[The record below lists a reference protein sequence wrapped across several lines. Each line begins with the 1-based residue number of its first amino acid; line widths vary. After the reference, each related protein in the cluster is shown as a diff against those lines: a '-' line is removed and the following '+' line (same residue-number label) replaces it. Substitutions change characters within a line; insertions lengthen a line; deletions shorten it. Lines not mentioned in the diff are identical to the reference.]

1 MDKFQTL
8 IEKLLVPIASKLN
21 SQRHVCAVRD
31 AFILSFPLT
40 MAGSLMVLLN
50 NVFLSADGFMFKI
63 LQFDKLFPDIV
74 KLQSI
79 FAPVVKG
86 SADIFSILIV
96 FLIARNLASTLKG
109 DDLLTGL
116 TAISVYFIIYPDYF
130 NSEGVNYLTTQYTG
144 AQGLFVAI
152 LVGLLVGELMSKL
165 SKSDKLE
172 IKMPEQVPPAVAR
185 SFKVLVPIIITTII
199 FAIINYFVKMIAP
212 GGLHELIYS
221 IIQTPLT
228 KMSQSLLSVLALSF
242 LSQSL
247 WAMGI
252 HGPNT
257 IAAIRDT
264 MFSEAGNAN
273 LLHFAANGTTWG
285 APYPITYSGL
295 ATAFSEYGG
304 SGGTLG
310 LIIAMLIFSKNKE
323 SKSIAKLSFAPGLFN
338 INEMVIFGLPI
349 VLNPIYIIPFILT
362 PLVTTMIGYTA
373 VMILKIMPPVTIGIP
388 WTTPGPL
395 MPFLGTGGNIVALI
409 VGFVCL
415 AVSVLIYTPFVVAA
429 NKATILKEEAG
440 NENQSQEVA
449 ENEILSQEVA
459 ESI

>member
-1 MDKFQTL
+1 MSFMDKFQSA
-8 IEKLLVPIASKLN
+8 IERLLVPVSTKLN
-21 SQRHVCAVRD
+21 AQRHICAVRD

-63 LQFDKLFPDIV
+63 LQFDKLFPGIV
-74 KLQSI
+74 KFQAV

-96 FLIARNLASTLKG
+96 FLIARNLAKLMEG

-130 NSEGVNYLTTQYTG
+130 DNEGVNYLTNQYMG

-152 LVGLLVGELMSKL
+152 LVGLLVGELMSRL
-165 SKSDKLE
+165 AKSDKLE

-185 SFKVLVPIIITTII
+185 SFKVLIPIIITTI
-199 FAIINYFVKMIAP
+199 FFSVLNYFVKMAAP
-212 GGLHELIYS
+212 GGLHELIYN

-228 KMSQSLLSVLALSF
+228 RMSQSLFSVIILAL
-242 LSQSL
+242 LSQLL

-273 LLHFAANGTTWG
+273 LLHYAESGTTWG

-295 ATAFSEYGG
+295 ATAFAEYGG
-304 SGGTLG
+304 SGATLG
-310 LIIAMLIFSKNKE
+310 LIIAILIFSKNKE
-323 SKSIAKLSFAPGLFN
+323 SKSIGKLSFVPGLFN

-349 VLNPIYIIPFILT
+349 ILNPIYIIPFIIA
-362 PLVTTMIGYTA
+362 PLVNIMIGYTA

-395 MPFLGTGGNIVALI
+395 MPFLGTGGNIVALF
-409 VGFVCL
+409 VGFICL
-415 AVSVLIYTPFVVAA
+415 AVSVLIYSPFVIAA
-429 NKATILKEEAG
+429 NKAAIIEDEME
-440 NENQSQEVA
+440 NEIQSQEV
-449 ENEILSQEVA
+449 V

>member
-1 MDKFQTL
+1 MSFMDKFQSA
-8 IEKLLVPIASKLN
+8 IERLLVPLSTKLN
-21 SQRHVCAVRD
+21 AQRHICAVRD

-63 LQFDKLFPDIV
+63 LQFDKLFPGIV
-74 KLQSI
+74 KFQAV

-96 FLIARNLASTLKG
+96 FLIARNLAKLMEG

-130 NSEGVNYLTTQYTG
+130 DNEGVNYLTNQYMG

-152 LVGLLVGELMSKL
+152 LVGLLVGELMSRL
-165 SKSDKLE
+165 AKSDKLE
-172 IKMPEQVPPAVAR
+172 IKMPEQVPSAVAR
-185 SFKVLVPIIITTII
+185 SFKVLIPIIITTI
-199 FAIINYFVKMIAP
+199 FFSVLNYFVKMAAP
-212 GGLHELIYS
+212 GGLHELIYN

-228 KMSQSLLSVLALSF
+228 RMSQSLFSVIILAL
-242 LSQSL
+242 LSQLL

-273 LLHFAANGTTWG
+273 LLHYAESGTTWG

-304 SGGTLG
+304 SGATLG
-310 LIIAMLIFSKNKE
+310 LIIAILIFSKNKE
-323 SKSIAKLSFAPGLFN
+323 SKSIGKLSFVPGLFN

-349 VLNPIYIIPFILT
+349 ILNPIYIIPFIIA
-362 PLVTTMIGYTA
+362 PLVNIMIGYTA

-395 MPFLGTGGNIVALI
+395 MPFLGTGGNIVALF
-409 VGFVCL
+409 VGFICL
-415 AVSVLIYTPFVVAA
+415 AVSVLIYSPFVIAA
-429 NKATILKEEAG
+429 NKAAIIEDEME
-440 NENQSQEVA
+440 NEIQSQEV
-449 ENEILSQEVA
+449 V

>member
-1 MDKFQTL
+1 MSFMDKFQSA
-8 IEKLLVPIASKLN
+8 IERLLVPLSTKLN
-21 SQRHVCAVRD
+21 AQRHICAVRD

-63 LQFDKLFPDIV
+63 LQFDKLFPGIV
-74 KLQSI
+74 KFQAV

-96 FLIARNLASTLKG
+96 FLIARNLAKLMEG

-130 NSEGVNYLTTQYTG
+130 DNEGVNYLTNQYMG

-152 LVGLLVGELMSKL
+152 LVGLLVGELMSRL
-165 SKSDKLE
+165 AKSDKLE

-185 SFKVLVPIIITTII
+185 SFKVLIPIIITTI
-199 FAIINYFVKMIAP
+199 FFSVLNYFVKMAAP
-212 GGLHELIYS
+212 GGLHELIYN

-228 KMSQSLLSVLALSF
+228 RMSQSLFSVIILAL
-242 LSQSL
+242 LSQLL

-273 LLHFAANGTTWG
+273 LLHYAESGTTWG

-295 ATAFSEYGG
+295 ATAFAEYGG
-304 SGGTLG
+304 SGATLG
-310 LIIAMLIFSKNKE
+310 LIIAILIFSKNKE
-323 SKSIAKLSFAPGLFN
+323 SKSIGKLSFVPGLFN

-349 VLNPIYIIPFILT
+349 ILNPIYIIPFIIA
-362 PLVTTMIGYTA
+362 PLVNIMIGYIA

-395 MPFLGTGGNIVALI
+395 MPFLGTGGNIVALF
-409 VGFVCL
+409 VGFICL
-415 AVSVLIYTPFVVAA
+415 AVSVLIYSPFVIAA
-429 NKATILKEEAG
+429 NKAAIIEDEME
-440 NENQSQEVA
+440 NEIQSQEV
-449 ENEILSQEVA
+449 V

>member
-1 MDKFQTL
+1 M
-8 IEKLLVPIASKLN
+8 
-21 SQRHVCAVRD
+21 
-31 AFILSFPLT
+31 LSFPLT

-63 LQFDKLFPDIV
+63 LQFDKLFPGIV
-74 KLQSI
+74 KFQAV

-96 FLIARNLASTLKG
+96 FLIARNLAKLMEG

-130 NSEGVNYLTTQYTG
+130 DNEGVNYLTNQYMG

-152 LVGLLVGELMSKL
+152 LVGLLVGELMSRL
-165 SKSDKLE
+165 AKSDKLE

-185 SFKVLVPIIITTII
+185 SFKVLIPIIITTI
-199 FAIINYFVKMIAP
+199 FFSVLNYFVKMAAP
-212 GGLHELIYS
+212 GGLHELIYN

-228 KMSQSLLSVLALSF
+228 RMSQSLFSVIILAL
-242 LSQSL
+242 LSQLL

-273 LLHFAANGTTWG
+273 LLHYAESGTTWG

-295 ATAFSEYGG
+295 ATAFAEYGG
-304 SGGTLG
+304 SGATLG
-310 LIIAMLIFSKNKE
+310 LIIAILIFSKNKE
-323 SKSIAKLSFAPGLFN
+323 SKSIGKLSFVPGLFN

-349 VLNPIYIIPFILT
+349 ILNPIYIIPFIIA
-362 PLVTTMIGYTA
+362 PLVNIMIGYTA

-395 MPFLGTGGNIVALI
+395 MPFLGTGGNIVALF
-409 VGFVCL
+409 VGFICL
-415 AVSVLIYTPFVVAA
+415 AVSVLIYSPFVIAA
-429 NKATILKEEAG
+429 NKAAIIEDEME
-440 NENQSQEVA
+440 NEIQSQEV
-449 ENEILSQEVA
+449 V

>member
-1 MDKFQTL
+1 MSFMDKFQSA
-8 IEKLLVPIASKLN
+8 IERLLVPLSTKLN
-21 SQRHVCAVRD
+21 AQRHICAVRD

-63 LQFDKLFPDIV
+63 LQFDKLFPGIV
-74 KLQSI
+74 KFQAV

-96 FLIARNLASTLKG
+96 FLIARNLAKLMEG

-130 NSEGVNYLTTQYTG
+130 DNEGVNYLTNQYMG

-152 LVGLLVGELMSKL
+152 LVGLLVGELMSRL
-165 SKSDKLE
+165 AKSDKLE

-185 SFKVLVPIIITTII
+185 SFKVLIPIIITTI
-199 FAIINYFVKMIAP
+199 FFSVLNYFVKMAAP
-212 GGLHELIYS
+212 GGLHELIYN

-228 KMSQSLLSVLALSF
+228 RMSQSLFSVIILAL
-242 LSQSL
+242 LSQLL

-273 LLHFAANGTTWG
+273 LLHYAESGTTWG
-285 APYPITYSGL
+285 APFPITYSGL
-295 ATAFSEYGG
+295 ATAFAEYGG
-304 SGGTLG
+304 SGATLG
-310 LIIAMLIFSKNKE
+310 LIIAILIFSKNKE
-323 SKSIAKLSFAPGLFN
+323 SKSIGKLSFVPGLFN

-349 VLNPIYIIPFILT
+349 ILNPIYIIPFIIA
-362 PLVTTMIGYTA
+362 PLVNIMIGYTA

-395 MPFLGTGGNIVALI
+395 MPFLGTGGKIVALF
-409 VGFVCL
+409 VGFICL
-415 AVSVLIYTPFVVAA
+415 AVSVLIYSPFVIAA
-429 NKATILKEEAG
+429 NKAAIIEDEME
-440 NENQSQEVA
+440 NEIQSQEV
-449 ENEILSQEVA
+449 V

>member
-1 MDKFQTL
+1 MSFMDKFQSA
-8 IEKLLVPIASKLN
+8 IERLLVPLSTKLN
-21 SQRHVCAVRD
+21 AQRHICAVRD

-63 LQFDKLFPDIV
+63 LQFDKLFPGIV
-74 KLQSI
+74 KFQAV

-96 FLIARNLASTLKG
+96 FLIARNLAKLMEG

-130 NSEGVNYLTTQYTG
+130 DNEGVNYLTNQYMG

-152 LVGLLVGELMSKL
+152 LVGLLVGELMSRL
-165 SKSDKLE
+165 AKSDKLE

-185 SFKVLVPIIITTII
+185 SFKVLIPIIITTI
-199 FAIINYFVKMIAP
+199 FFSVLNYFVKMAAP
-212 GGLHELIYS
+212 GGLHELIYN

-228 KMSQSLLSVLALSF
+228 RMSQSLFSVIILAL
-242 LSQSL
+242 LSQLL

-273 LLHFAANGTTWG
+273 LLHYAESGTTWG

-295 ATAFSEYGG
+295 ATAFAEYGG
-304 SGGTLG
+304 SGATLG
-310 LIIAMLIFSKNKE
+310 LIIAILIFSKNKE
-323 SKSIAKLSFAPGLFN
+323 SKSIGKLSFIPGLFN

-349 VLNPIYIIPFILT
+349 ILNPIYIIPFIIA
-362 PLVTTMIGYTA
+362 PLVNIMIGYTA

-395 MPFLGTGGNIVALI
+395 MPFLGTGGNIVALF
-409 VGFVCL
+409 VGFICL
-415 AVSVLIYTPFVVAA
+415 AVSVLIYSPFVIAA
-429 NKATILKEEAG
+429 NKAAIIEDEME
-440 NENQSQEVA
+440 NEIQSQEV
-449 ENEILSQEVA
+449 V

>member
-1 MDKFQTL
+1 MSFMDKFQSA
-8 IEKLLVPIASKLN
+8 IERLLVPLSTKLN
-21 SQRHVCAVRD
+21 AQRHICAVRD

-74 KLQSI
+74 KFQAV

-96 FLIARNLASTLKG
+96 FLIARNLAKLMEG

-130 NSEGVNYLTTQYTG
+130 DNEGVNYLTNQYMG

-152 LVGLLVGELMSKL
+152 LVGLLVGELMSRL
-165 SKSDKLE
+165 AKSDKLE
-172 IKMPEQVPPAVAR
+172 IKMPEQVPSAVAR
-185 SFKVLVPIIITTII
+185 SFKVLIPIIITTI
-199 FAIINYFVKMIAP
+199 FFSVLNYFVKMAAP
-212 GGLHELIYS
+212 GGLHELIYN
-221 IIQTPLT
+221 ILQTPLT
-228 KMSQSLLSVLALSF
+228 RMSQSLFSVIILAL
-242 LSQSL
+242 LSQLL
-247 WAMGI
+247 WVMGI

-273 LLHFAANGTTWG
+273 LLHYAESGTTWG

-295 ATAFSEYGG
+295 ATAFAEYGG
-304 SGGTLG
+304 SGATLG
-310 LIIAMLIFSKNKE
+310 LIIAILIFSKNKE
-323 SKSIAKLSFAPGLFN
+323 SKSIGKLSFVPGLFN

-349 VLNPIYIIPFILT
+349 ILNPIYIIPFIIA
-362 PLVTTMIGYTA
+362 PLVNIMIGYTA

-395 MPFLGTGGNIVALI
+395 MPFLGTGGNIVALF
-409 VGFVCL
+409 VGFICL
-415 AVSVLIYTPFVVAA
+415 AVSVLIYSPFVIAA
-429 NKATILKEEAG
+429 NKAAIIEDEME
-440 NENQSQEVA
+440 NEIQSQEV
-449 ENEILSQEVA
+449 V

>member
-1 MDKFQTL
+1 MSFMDKFQSA
-8 IEKLLVPIASKLN
+8 IERLLVPVATKLN
-21 SQRHVCAVRD
+21 AQRHICAVRD

-63 LQFDKLFPDIV
+63 LQFDKLFPGIV
-74 KLQSI
+74 KFQAV

-96 FLIARNLASTLKG
+96 FLIARNLAKLMEG

-130 NSEGVNYLTTQYTG
+130 DNEGVNYLTNQYMG

-152 LVGLLVGELMSKL
+152 LVGLLVGELMSRL
-165 SKSDKLE
+165 AKSDKLE
-172 IKMPEQVPPAVAR
+172 IKMPEQVPSAVAR
-185 SFKVLVPIIITTII
+185 SFKVLIPIIITTI
-199 FAIINYFVKMIAP
+199 FFSVLNYFVKMAAP
-212 GGLHELIYS
+212 GGLHELIYN

-228 KMSQSLLSVLALSF
+228 RMSQSLFSVLILAL

-273 LLHFAANGTTWG
+273 LLHYAESGTTWG

-304 SGGTLG
+304 SGATLG

-323 SKSIAKLSFAPGLFN
+323 SKSIAKLSLAPGLFN

-349 VLNPIYIIPFILT
+349 VLNPIYIIPFIIA
-362 PLVTTMIGYTA
+362 PLVNIMIGYTA

-395 MPFLGTGGNIVALI
+395 MPFLGTGGNIVALF
-409 VGFVCL
+409 VGFICL
-415 AVSVLIYTPFVVAA
+415 AVSVLIYSPFVIAA
-429 NKATILKEEAG
+429 NKAAIIEDEME
-440 NENQSQEVA
+440 NEIQSQEV
-449 ENEILSQEVA
+449 V

>member
-1 MDKFQTL
+1 MSFMDKFQSA
-8 IEKLLVPIASKLN
+8 IERLLVPLATKLN
-21 SQRHVCAVRD
+21 AQRHICAVRD

-63 LQFDKLFPDIV
+63 LQFDKLFPGIV
-74 KLQSI
+74 KFQAV

-96 FLIARNLASTLKG
+96 FLIARNLAKQMEG

-130 NSEGVNYLTTQYTG
+130 DNEGVNYLTNQYMG

-152 LVGLLVGELMSKL
+152 LVGLLVGELMSRL
-165 SKSDKLE
+165 AKSDKLE
-172 IKMPEQVPPAVAR
+172 IKMPEQVPSAVAR
-185 SFKVLVPIIITTII
+185 SFKVLIPIIITTI
-199 FAIINYFVKMIAP
+199 FFSVLNYFVKMAAP
-212 GGLHELIYS
+212 GGLHELIYN
-221 IIQTPLT
+221 ILQTPLT
-228 KMSQSLLSVLALSF
+228 RMSQSLFSVLILAL

-273 LLHFAANGTTWG
+273 LLDYAESGTTWG
-285 APYPITYSGL
+285 APFPITYSGL

-304 SGGTLG
+304 SGMTLG
-310 LIIAMLIFSKNKE
+310 LIIAILIFSKNKE
-323 SKSIAKLSFAPGLFN
+323 SKSIAKLSLAPGLFN

-349 VLNPIYIIPFILT
+349 VLNPIYIIPFIIA
-362 PLVTTMIGYTA
+362 PLVNIMIGYTA

-395 MPFLGTGGNIVALI
+395 MPFLGTGGNIVALF
-409 VGFVCL
+409 VGFICL
-415 AVSVLIYTPFVVAA
+415 AVSVLIYSPFVIAA
-429 NKATILKEEAG
+429 NKAAIIEDEM
-440 NENQSQEVA
+440 
-449 ENEILSQEVA
+449 ENEIQS
-459 ESI
+459 

>member
-1 MDKFQTL
+1 MSFMDKFQSA
-8 IEKLLVPIASKLN
+8 IEKLLVPLATKLN
-21 SQRHVCAVRD
+21 AQRHICAVRD

-63 LQFDKLFPDIV
+63 LQFDKLFPGIV
-74 KLQSI
+74 KFQAV

-96 FLIARNLASTLKG
+96 FLIARNLAKLMEG

-130 NSEGVNYLTTQYTG
+130 DNEGVNYLTNQYLG

-152 LVGLLVGELMSKL
+152 LVGLLVGELMSRL
-165 SKSDKLE
+165 AKSDKLE
-172 IKMPEQVPPAVAR
+172 IKMPEQVPSAVAR
-185 SFKVLVPIIITTII
+185 SFKVLIPIIITTI
-199 FAIINYFVKMIAP
+199 FFSVLNYFVKMAAP
-212 GGLHELIYS
+212 GGLHELIYN
-221 IIQTPLT
+221 ILQTPLT
-228 KMSQSLLSVLALSF
+228 RMSQSLFSVLILAL

-273 LLHFAANGTTWG
+273 LLDYAESGTTWG
-285 APYPITYSGL
+285 APFPITYSGL

-304 SGGTLG
+304 SGMTLG
-310 LIIAMLIFSKNKE
+310 LIIAILIFSKNKE
-323 SKSIAKLSFAPGLFN
+323 SKSIAKLSLAPGLFN

-349 VLNPIYIIPFILT
+349 VLNPIYIIPFIIA
-362 PLVTTMIGYTA
+362 PLVNIMIGYTA

-395 MPFLGTGGNIVALI
+395 MPFLGTGGDIVALF
-409 VGFVCL
+409 VGFICL
-415 AVSVLIYTPFVVAA
+415 AVSVLIYAPFVIAA
-429 NKATILKEEAG
+429 NKAAIIEDKM
-440 NENQSQEVA
+440 
-449 ENEILSQEVA
+449 ENEI
-459 ESI
+459 

>member
-1 MDKFQTL
+1 MSFMDKFQSA
-8 IEKLLVPIASKLN
+8 IERLLVPLATKLN
-21 SQRHVCAVRD
+21 AQRHICAVRD

-63 LQFDKLFPDIV
+63 LQFDKLFPGILKFQAV
-74 KLQSI
+74 

-96 FLIARNLASTLKG
+96 FLIARNLAKLMEG

-130 NSEGVNYLTTQYTG
+130 DNEGVNYLTNQYLG

-152 LVGLLVGELMSKL
+152 LVGLLVGELMSRL
-165 SKSDKLE
+165 AKSDKLE
-172 IKMPEQVPPAVAR
+172 IKMPEQVPSAVAR
-185 SFKVLVPIIITTII
+185 SFKVLIPIIITTI
-199 FAIINYFVKMIAP
+199 FFSVLNYFVKMAAP
-212 GGLHELIYS
+212 GGLHELIYN
-221 IIQTPLT
+221 ILQTPLT
-228 KMSQSLLSVLALSF
+228 RMSQSLFSVLILAL

-273 LLHFAANGTTWG
+273 LLDYAESGTTWG
-285 APYPITYSGL
+285 APFPITYSGL

-304 SGGTLG
+304 SGMTLG
-310 LIIAMLIFSKNKE
+310 LIIAILIFSKNKE
-323 SKSIAKLSFAPGLFN
+323 SKSIAKLSLAPGLFN

-349 VLNPIYIIPFILT
+349 VLNPIYIIPFIIA
-362 PLVTTMIGYTA
+362 PLVNIMIGYTA

-395 MPFLGTGGNIVALI
+395 MPFLGTGGDIVALF
-409 VGFVCL
+409 VGFICL
-415 AVSVLIYTPFVVAA
+415 AVSVLIYSPFVIAA
-429 NKATILKEEAG
+429 NKAAIVEE
-440 NENQSQEVA
+440 EM
-449 ENEILSQEVA
+449 ENEI
-459 ESI
+459 

>member
-1 MDKFQTL
+1 MSFMDKFQSA
-8 IEKLLVPIASKLN
+8 IERLLVPVATKLN
-21 SQRHVCAVRD
+21 AQRHICAVRD

-63 LQFDKLFPDIV
+63 LQFDKLFPGIV
-74 KLQSI
+74 KFQAV

-96 FLIARNLASTLKG
+96 FLIARNLAKLMEG

-130 NSEGVNYLTTQYTG
+130 DNEGVNYLTNQYMG

-152 LVGLLVGELMSKL
+152 LVGLLVGELMSRL
-165 SKSDKLE
+165 AKSDKLE
-172 IKMPEQVPPAVAR
+172 IKMPEQVPSAVAR
-185 SFKVLVPIIITTII
+185 SFKVLIPIIITTIL
-199 FAIINYFVKMIAP
+199 FSVLNYFVKMAAP
-212 GGLHELIYS
+212 GGLHELIYN

-228 KMSQSLLSVLALSF
+228 RMSQSLFSVLILAL

-273 LLHFAANGTTWG
+273 LLHYAESGTTWG

-304 SGGTLG
+304 SGATLG

-323 SKSIAKLSFAPGLFN
+323 SKSIAKLSLAPGLFN

-349 VLNPIYIIPFILT
+349 VLNPIYIIPFIIA
-362 PLVTTMIGYTA
+362 PLVNIMIGYTA

-395 MPFLGTGGNIVALI
+395 MPFLGTGGNIVALF
-409 VGFVCL
+409 VGFICL
-415 AVSVLIYTPFVVAA
+415 AVSVLIYSPFVIAA
-429 NKATILKEEAG
+429 NKAAIIEDEME
-440 NENQSQEVA
+440 NEIQSQEV
-449 ENEILSQEVA
+449 V

>member
-1 MDKFQTL
+1 MSVFELPTVTLIPNGIHHPPIEDGRLLPNSVKFQ
-8 IEKLLVPIASKLN
+8 
-21 SQRHVCAVRD
+21 AV
-31 AFILSFPLT
+31 
-40 MAGSLMVLLN
+40 
-50 NVFLSADGFMFKI
+50 
-63 LQFDKLFPDIV
+63 
-74 KLQSI
+74 

-96 FLIARNLASTLKG
+96 FLIARNLAKLMEG

-130 NSEGVNYLTTQYTG
+130 DNEGVNYLTNQYMG

-152 LVGLLVGELMSKL
+152 LVGLLVGELMSRL
-165 SKSDKLE
+165 AKSDKLE

-185 SFKVLVPIIITTII
+185 SFKVLIPIIITTV
-199 FAIINYFVKMIAP
+199 FFSVLNYFVKMAAP
-212 GGLHELIYS
+212 GGLHELIYN

-228 KMSQSLLSVLALSF
+228 RMSQSLFSVIILAL
-242 LSQSL
+242 LSQLL

-273 LLHFAANGTTWG
+273 LLHYAESGTTWG
-285 APYPITYSGL
+285 APFPITYSGL
-295 ATAFSEYGG
+295 ATAFAEYGG
-304 SGGTLG
+304 SGATLG
-310 LIIAMLIFSKNKE
+310 LIIAILIFSKNKE
-323 SKSIAKLSFAPGLFN
+323 SKSIGKLSFVPGLFN

-349 VLNPIYIIPFILT
+349 ILNPIYIIPFIIA
-362 PLVTTMIGYTA
+362 PLVNIMIGYTA

-395 MPFLGTGGNIVALI
+395 MPFLGTGGNIVALF
-409 VGFVCL
+409 VGFICL
-415 AVSVLIYTPFVVAA
+415 AVSVLIYSPFVIAA
-429 NKATILKEEAG
+429 NKAAIIEDEME
-440 NENQSQEVA
+440 NEIQSQEV
-449 ENEILSQEVA
+449 V

>member
-1 MDKFQTL
+1 MSIMEKFQSS
-8 IEKLLVPIASKLN
+8 IEKVLVPIASKLN
-21 SQRHVCAVRD
+21 AQRHICAVRD

-50 NVFLSADGFMFKI
+50 NVFLSSEGFMFKI
-63 LQFDKLFPDIV
+63 LQFDKLFPGIV
-74 KLQSI
+74 KFQSV

-86 SADIFSILIV
+86 SADIFAILVV
-96 FLIARNLASTLKG
+96 FLIARNLAKSLKG

-130 NSEGVNYLTTQYTG
+130 NNEGVNYITTKYTG

-152 LVGLLVGELMSKL
+152 LVGLLVGELMSRL
-165 SKSDKLE
+165 SNSDKLE

-185 SFKVLVPIIITTII
+185 SFKVLIPIIITTILFSI
-199 FAIINYFVKMIAP
+199 LNYFVKMVAP
-212 GGLHELIYS
+212 GGLHELIYN

-228 KMSQSLLSVLALSF
+228 KMSQSIFSVLILSF

-247 WAMGI
+247 WVMGI

-257 IAAIRDT
+257 IGAIRDT

-273 LLHFAANGTTWG
+273 LLYVNSQATAWG

-295 ATAFSEYGG
+295 ASAFSEYGG
-304 SGGTLG
+304 SGCTLG
-310 LIIAMLIFSKNKE
+310 LIIAMLIFCKTKE
-323 SKSIAKLSFAPGLFN
+323 SRSIAKLSLAPGLFN

-362 PLVTTMIGYTA
+362 PIVNIMIGYTA
-373 VMILKIMPPVTIGIP
+373 VMVLKIMPPVVIGIP

-409 VGFVCL
+409 VGFICL
-415 AVSVLIYTPFVVAA
+415 AVSVLIYAPFVIAA
-429 NKATILKEEAG
+429 NKSAMIEEEA
-440 NENQSQEVA
+440 NRTV
-449 ENEILSQEVA
+449 

>member
-1 MDKFQTL
+1 MSFMDKFQSA
-8 IEKLLVPIASKLN
+8 IERLLVPVATKLN
-21 SQRHVCAVRD
+21 AQRHICAVRD

-63 LQFDKLFPDIV
+63 LQFDKLFPGIV
-74 KLQSI
+74 KFQAV

-96 FLIARNLASTLKG
+96 FLIARNLAKLMEG

-130 NSEGVNYLTTQYTG
+130 NNEGVNYLTNQYMG

-152 LVGLLVGELMSKL
+152 LVGLLVGELMSRL
-165 SKSDKLE
+165 AKSDKLE
-172 IKMPEQVPPAVAR
+172 IKMPEQVPSAVAR
-185 SFKVLVPIIITTII
+185 SFKVLIPIIITTI
-199 FAIINYFVKMIAP
+199 FFSVLNYFVKMAAP
-212 GGLHELIYS
+212 GGLHELIYN

-228 KMSQSLLSVLALSF
+228 RMSQSLFSVLILAL

-273 LLHFAANGTTWG
+273 LLHYAETGTTWG

-304 SGGTLG
+304 SGATLG

-323 SKSIAKLSFAPGLFN
+323 SKSIAKLSLAPGLFN

-349 VLNPIYIIPFILT
+349 VLNPIYIIPFIIA
-362 PLVTTMIGYTA
+362 PLVNIMIGYTA

-395 MPFLGTGGNIVALI
+395 MPFLGTGGNIVALF
-409 VGFVCL
+409 VGFICL
-415 AVSVLIYTPFVVAA
+415 AVSVLIYSPFVIAA
-429 NKATILKEEAG
+429 NKAAIIEDEME
-440 NENQSQEVA
+440 NEIQSQEV
-449 ENEILSQEVA
+449 V

>member
-1 MDKFQTL
+1 MSFMDKFQSA
-8 IEKLLVPIASKLN
+8 IEKLLVPLATKLN
-21 SQRHVCAVRD
+21 AQRHICAVRD

-50 NVFLSADGFMFKI
+50 NVFLSADGFMYKI
-63 LQFDKLFPDIV
+63 LQFDKLFPGILKFQAV
-74 KLQSI
+74 

-96 FLIARNLASTLKG
+96 FLIARNLAKLMEG

-130 NSEGVNYLTTQYTG
+130 DNEGVNYLTNQYLG

-152 LVGLLVGELMSKL
+152 LVGLLVGELMSRL
-165 SKSDKLE
+165 AKSDKLE
-172 IKMPEQVPPAVAR
+172 IKMPEQVPSAVAR
-185 SFKVLVPIIITTII
+185 SFKVLIPIIITTI
-199 FAIINYFVKMIAP
+199 FFSVLNYFVKMAAP
-212 GGLHELIYS
+212 GGLHELIYN
-221 IIQTPLT
+221 ILQTPLT
-228 KMSQSLLSVLALSF
+228 RMSQSLFSVLILAL

-273 LLHFAANGTTWG
+273 LLDYAKSGTTWG
-285 APYPITYSGL
+285 APFPITYSGL

-304 SGGTLG
+304 SGATLG
-310 LIIAMLIFSKNKE
+310 LIIAILIFSKNKE
-323 SKSIAKLSFAPGLFN
+323 SKSIAKLSLAPGLFN

-349 VLNPIYIIPFILT
+349 VLNPIYIIPFIIA
-362 PLVTTMIGYTA
+362 PLVNIMIGYTA

-395 MPFLGTGGNIVALI
+395 MPFLGTGGDIVALF
-409 VGFVCL
+409 VGFICL
-415 AVSVLIYTPFVVAA
+415 AVSVLIYAPFVIAA
-429 NKATILKEEAG
+429 NKAAIIEDKM
-440 NENQSQEVA
+440 
-449 ENEILSQEVA
+449 ENEI
-459 ESI
+459 

>member
-1 MDKFQTL
+1 MSFMDKFQSA
-8 IEKLLVPIASKLN
+8 IERLLVPLSTKLN
-21 SQRHVCAVRD
+21 AQRHICAVRD

-63 LQFDKLFPDIV
+63 LQFDKLFPGIV
-74 KLQSI
+74 KFQAV

-96 FLIARNLASTLKG
+96 FLIARNLAKLMEG

-130 NSEGVNYLTTQYTG
+130 DNEGVNYLTNQYMG

-152 LVGLLVGELMSKL
+152 LVGLLVGELMSRL
-165 SKSDKLE
+165 TKSDKLE

-185 SFKVLVPIIITTII
+185 SFKVLIPIIITTI
-199 FAIINYFVKMIAP
+199 FFSVLNYFVKMAAP
-212 GGLHELIYS
+212 GGLHELIYN

-228 KMSQSLLSVLALSF
+228 RMSQSLFSVIILAL
-242 LSQSL
+242 LSQLL

-273 LLHFAANGTTWG
+273 LLHYAESGTTWG

-295 ATAFSEYGG
+295 ATAFAEYGG
-304 SGGTLG
+304 SGATLG
-310 LIIAMLIFSKNKE
+310 LIIAILIFSKNKE
-323 SKSIAKLSFAPGLFN
+323 SKSIGKLSFVPGLFN

-349 VLNPIYIIPFILT
+349 ILNPIYIIPFIIA
-362 PLVTTMIGYTA
+362 PLVNIMIGYTA

-395 MPFLGTGGNIVALI
+395 MPFLGTGGNIVALF
-409 VGFVCL
+409 VGFICL
-415 AVSVLIYTPFVVAA
+415 AVSVLIYSPFVIAA
-429 NKATILKEEAG
+429 NKAAIIEDEME
-440 NENQSQEVA
+440 NEIQSQEV
-449 ENEILSQEVA
+449 V

>member
-1 MDKFQTL
+1 MSFMDKFQSA
-8 IEKLLVPIASKLN
+8 IEKLLVPLATKLN
-21 SQRHVCAVRD
+21 AQRHICAVRD

-63 LQFDKLFPDIV
+63 LQFDKLFPGIV
-74 KLQSI
+74 KFQAV

-96 FLIARNLASTLKG
+96 FLIARNLAKLMEG

-130 NSEGVNYLTTQYTG
+130 DNEGVNYLTNQYLG

-152 LVGLLVGELMSKL
+152 LVGLLVGELMSRL
-165 SKSDKLE
+165 AKSDKLE
-172 IKMPEQVPPAVAR
+172 IKMPEQVPSAVAR
-185 SFKVLVPIIITTII
+185 SFKVLIPIIITTI
-199 FAIINYFVKMIAP
+199 FFSVLNYFVKMAAP
-212 GGLHELIYS
+212 GGLHELIYN
-221 IIQTPLT
+221 ILQTPLT
-228 KMSQSLLSVLALSF
+228 RMSQSLFSVLILAL

-273 LLHFAANGTTWG
+273 LLHYVESGTTWG

-304 SGGTLG
+304 SGMTLG
-310 LIIAMLIFSKNKE
+310 LIIAILIFSKNKE
-323 SKSIAKLSFAPGLFN
+323 SKSIAKLSLAPGLFN

-349 VLNPIYIIPFILT
+349 VLNPIYIIPFIIA
-362 PLVTTMIGYTA
+362 PLVNIMIGYTA

-395 MPFLGTGGNIVALI
+395 MPFLGTGGNIVALF
-409 VGFVCL
+409 VGFICL
-415 AVSVLIYTPFVVAA
+415 AVSVLIYSPFVIAA
-429 NKATILKEEAG
+429 NKAAIIEDEM
-440 NENQSQEVA
+440 
-449 ENEILSQEVA
+449 ENEIQQQEVV

>member
-1 MDKFQTL
+1 
-8 IEKLLVPIASKLN
+8 
-21 SQRHVCAVRD
+21 
-31 AFILSFPLT
+31 
-40 MAGSLMVLLN
+40 MVLLN

-63 LQFDKLFPDIV
+63 LQFDKLFPGIV
-74 KLQSI
+74 KFQAV

-96 FLIARNLASTLKG
+96 FLIARNLAKLMEG

-130 NSEGVNYLTTQYTG
+130 DNEGVNYLTNQYLG

-152 LVGLLVGELMSKL
+152 LVGLLVGELMSRL
-165 SKSDKLE
+165 AKSDKLE
-172 IKMPEQVPPAVAR
+172 IKMPEQVPSAVAR
-185 SFKVLVPIIITTII
+185 SFKVLIPIIITTI
-199 FAIINYFVKMIAP
+199 FFSVLNYFVKMAAP
-212 GGLHELIYS
+212 GGLHELIYN
-221 IIQTPLT
+221 ILQTPLT
-228 KMSQSLLSVLALSF
+228 RMSQSLFSVLILAL

-273 LLHFAANGTTWG
+273 LLDYAKSGTTWG
-285 APYPITYSGL
+285 APFPITYSGL

-304 SGGTLG
+304 SGMTLG
-310 LIIAMLIFSKNKE
+310 LIIAILIFSKNKE
-323 SKSIAKLSFAPGLFN
+323 SKSIAKLSLAPGLFN

-349 VLNPIYIIPFILT
+349 VLNPIYIIPFIIA
-362 PLVTTMIGYTA
+362 PLVNIMIGYTA

-395 MPFLGTGGNIVALI
+395 MPFLGTGGNIVALF
-409 VGFVCL
+409 VGFICL
-415 AVSVLIYTPFVVAA
+415 AVSVLIYSPFVIAA
-429 NKATILKEEAG
+429 NKAAIIEDEM
-440 NENQSQEVA
+440 
-449 ENEILSQEVA
+449 ENEIQSQVV

>member
-1 MDKFQTL
+1 MSFMDKFQSA
-8 IEKLLVPIASKLN
+8 IEKLLVPLATKLN
-21 SQRHVCAVRD
+21 AQRHICAVRD

-50 NVFLSADGFMFKI
+50 NVFLSADGFMYKI
-63 LQFDKLFPDIV
+63 LQFDKLFPGILKFQAV
-74 KLQSI
+74 

-96 FLIARNLASTLKG
+96 FLIARNLAKLMEG

-130 NSEGVNYLTTQYTG
+130 DNEGVNYLTNQYLG

-152 LVGLLVGELMSKL
+152 LVGLLVGELMSRL
-165 SKSDKLE
+165 AKSDKLE
-172 IKMPEQVPPAVAR
+172 IKMPEQVPSAVAR
-185 SFKVLVPIIITTII
+185 SFKVLIPIIITTI
-199 FAIINYFVKMIAP
+199 FFSVLNYFVKMAAP
-212 GGLHELIYS
+212 GGLHELIYN
-221 IIQTPLT
+221 ILQTPLT
-228 KMSQSLLSVLALSF
+228 RMSQSLFSVLILAL

-273 LLHFAANGTTWG
+273 LLDYAESGTTWG
-285 APYPITYSGL
+285 APFPITYSGL

-304 SGGTLG
+304 SGMTLG
-310 LIIAMLIFSKNKE
+310 LIIAILIFSKNKE
-323 SKSIAKLSFAPGLFN
+323 SKSIAKLSLAPGLFN

-349 VLNPIYIIPFILT
+349 VLNPIYIIPFIIA
-362 PLVTTMIGYTA
+362 PLVNIMIGYTA

-395 MPFLGTGGNIVALI
+395 MPFLGTGGDIVALF
-409 VGFVCL
+409 VGFICL
-415 AVSVLIYTPFVVAA
+415 AVSVLIYAPFVIAA
-429 NKATILKEEAG
+429 NKAAIIEDKM
-440 NENQSQEVA
+440 
-449 ENEILSQEVA
+449 ENEI
-459 ESI
+459 

>member
-1 MDKFQTL
+1 MSFMDKFQSA
-8 IEKLLVPIASKLN
+8 IERLLVPLSTKLN
-21 SQRHVCAVRD
+21 AQRHICAVRD

-63 LQFDKLFPDIV
+63 LQFDKLFPGIV
-74 KLQSI
+74 KFQAV

-96 FLIARNLASTLKG
+96 FLIARNLAKLMEG

-130 NSEGVNYLTTQYTG
+130 DNEGVNYLTNQYMG

-152 LVGLLVGELMSKL
+152 LVGLLVGELMSRL
-165 SKSDKLE
+165 AKSDKLE

-185 SFKVLVPIIITTII
+185 SFKVLIPIIITTI
-199 FAIINYFVKMIAP
+199 FFSVLNYFVKMAAP
-212 GGLHELIYS
+212 GGLHELIYN
-221 IIQTPLT
+221 ILQTPLT
-228 KMSQSLLSVLALSF
+228 RMSQSLFSVIILAL
-242 LSQSL
+242 LSQLL

-273 LLHFAANGTTWG
+273 LLHYAESGTTWG

-295 ATAFSEYGG
+295 ATAFAEYGG
-304 SGGTLG
+304 SGATLG
-310 LIIAMLIFSKNKE
+310 LIIAILIFSKNKE
-323 SKSIAKLSFAPGLFN
+323 SKSIGKLSFVPGLFN

-349 VLNPIYIIPFILT
+349 ILNPIYIIPFIIA
-362 PLVTTMIGYTA
+362 PLVNIMIGYTA

-395 MPFLGTGGNIVALI
+395 MPFLGTGGNIVALF
-409 VGFVCL
+409 VGFICL
-415 AVSVLIYTPFVVAA
+415 AVSVLIYSPFVIAA
-429 NKATILKEEAG
+429 NKAAIIEDEME
-440 NENQSQEVA
+440 NEIQSQEV
-449 ENEILSQEVA
+449 V

>member
-1 MDKFQTL
+1 MDSCLKSCNSINPGIVKFQ
-8 IEKLLVPIASKLN
+8 
-21 SQRHVCAVRD
+21 AV
-31 AFILSFPLT
+31 
-40 MAGSLMVLLN
+40 
-50 NVFLSADGFMFKI
+50 
-63 LQFDKLFPDIV
+63 
-74 KLQSI
+74 

-96 FLIARNLASTLKG
+96 FLIARNLAKLMEG

-130 NSEGVNYLTTQYTG
+130 DNEGVNYLTNQYMG

-152 LVGLLVGELMSKL
+152 LVGLLVGELMSRL
-165 SKSDKLE
+165 AKSDKLE

-185 SFKVLVPIIITTII
+185 SFKVLIPIIITTI
-199 FAIINYFVKMIAP
+199 FFSVLNYFVKMAAP
-212 GGLHELIYS
+212 GGLHELIYN

-228 KMSQSLLSVLALSF
+228 RMSQSLFSVIILAL
-242 LSQSL
+242 LSQLL

-273 LLHFAANGTTWG
+273 LLHYAESGTTWG

-295 ATAFSEYGG
+295 ATAFAEYGG
-304 SGGTLG
+304 SGATLG
-310 LIIAMLIFSKNKE
+310 LIIAILIFSKNKE
-323 SKSIAKLSFAPGLFN
+323 SKSIGKLSFVPGLFN

-349 VLNPIYIIPFILT
+349 ILNPIYIIPFIIA
-362 PLVTTMIGYTA
+362 PLVNIMIGYTA

-395 MPFLGTGGNIVALI
+395 MPFLGTGGNIVALF
-409 VGFVCL
+409 VGFICL
-415 AVSVLIYTPFVVAA
+415 AVSVLIYSPFVIAA
-429 NKATILKEEAG
+429 NKAAIIEDEME
-440 NENQSQEVA
+440 NEIQSQEV
-449 ENEILSQEVA
+449 V

>member
-1 MDKFQTL
+1 MSFMDKFQSA
-8 IEKLLVPIASKLN
+8 IERLLVPLATKLN
-21 SQRHVCAVRD
+21 AQRHICAVRD

-63 LQFDKLFPDIV
+63 LQFDKLFPGIV
-74 KLQSI
+74 KFQAV

-96 FLIARNLASTLKG
+96 FLIARNLAKLMEG

-130 NSEGVNYLTTQYTG
+130 DNEGVNYLTNQYMG

-152 LVGLLVGELMSKL
+152 LVGLLVGELMSRL
-165 SKSDKLE
+165 AKSDKLE
-172 IKMPEQVPPAVAR
+172 IKMPEQVPSAVAR
-185 SFKVLVPIIITTII
+185 SFKVLIPIIITTI
-199 FAIINYFVKMIAP
+199 FFSVLNYFVKMAAP
-212 GGLHELIYS
+212 GGLHELIYN

-228 KMSQSLLSVLALSF
+228 RMSQSLFSVLILSL

-273 LLHFAANGTTWG
+273 LLDYAESGTTWG
-285 APYPITYSGL
+285 APFPITYSGL

-304 SGGTLG
+304 SGMTLG
-310 LIIAMLIFSKNKE
+310 LIIAILIFSKNKE
-323 SKSIAKLSFAPGLFN
+323 SKSIAKLSLAPGLFN

-349 VLNPIYIIPFILT
+349 VLNPIYIIPFIIA
-362 PLVTTMIGYTA
+362 PLVNIMIGYTA

-395 MPFLGTGGNIVALI
+395 MPFLGTGGNIVALF
-409 VGFVCL
+409 VGFICL
-415 AVSVLIYTPFVVAA
+415 AVSVLIYSPFVIAA
-429 NKATILKEEAG
+429 NKAAIIEDEM
-440 NENQSQEVA
+440 
-449 ENEILSQEVA
+449 ENEIQQQEVV

>member
-1 MDKFQTL
+1 MDKFQSA
-8 IEKLLVPIASKLN
+8 IERLLVPLATKLN
-21 SQRHVCAVRD
+21 AQRHICAVRD

-63 LQFDKLFPDIV
+63 LQFDKLFPGIV
-74 KLQSI
+74 KFQAV

-96 FLIARNLASTLKG
+96 FLIARNLAKLMEG

-130 NSEGVNYLTTQYTG
+130 DNEGVNYLTNQYMG

-152 LVGLLVGELMSKL
+152 LVGLLVGELMSRL
-165 SKSDKLE
+165 AKSDKLE
-172 IKMPEQVPPAVAR
+172 IKMPEQVPSAVAR
-185 SFKVLVPIIITTII
+185 SFKVLIPIIITTI
-199 FAIINYFVKMIAP
+199 FFSVLNYFVKMAAP
-212 GGLHELIYS
+212 GGLHELIYN
-221 IIQTPLT
+221 ILQTPLT
-228 KMSQSLLSVLALSF
+228 RMSQSLFSVLILAL

-273 LLHFAANGTTWG
+273 LLDYAESGTTWG
-285 APYPITYSGL
+285 APFPITYSGL

-304 SGGTLG
+304 SGMTLG
-310 LIIAMLIFSKNKE
+310 LIIAILIFSKNKE
-323 SKSIAKLSFAPGLFN
+323 SKSIAKLSLAPGLFN

-349 VLNPIYIIPFILT
+349 VLNPIYIIPFIIA
-362 PLVTTMIGYTA
+362 PLVNIMIGYTA

-395 MPFLGTGGNIVALI
+395 MPFLGTGGNIVALF
-409 VGFVCL
+409 VGFICL
-415 AVSVLIYTPFVVAA
+415 AVSVLIYSPFVIAA
-429 NKATILKEEAG
+429 NKAAIIEDEM
-440 NENQSQEVA
+440 
-449 ENEILSQEVA
+449 ENEIQQQEVV

>member
-1 MDKFQTL
+1 MSFMDKFQSA
-8 IEKLLVPIASKLN
+8 IERLLVPLSTKLN
-21 SQRHVCAVRD
+21 AQRHICAVRD

-63 LQFDKLFPDIV
+63 LQFDKLFPGIV
-74 KLQSI
+74 KFQAV

-96 FLIARNLASTLKG
+96 FLIARNLAKLMEG

-130 NSEGVNYLTTQYTG
+130 DNEGVNYLTNQYMG

-152 LVGLLVGELMSKL
+152 LVGLLVGELMSRL
-165 SKSDKLE
+165 AKSDKLE

-185 SFKVLVPIIITTII
+185 SFKVLIPIIITTI
-199 FAIINYFVKMIAP
+199 FFSVLNYFVKMAAP
-212 GGLHELIYS
+212 GGLHELIYN

-228 KMSQSLLSVLALSF
+228 RMSQSLFSVIILAL
-242 LSQSL
+242 LSQLL

-273 LLHFAANGTTWG
+273 LLHYAESGTTWG

-295 ATAFSEYGG
+295 ATAFAEYGG
-304 SGGTLG
+304 SGATLG
-310 LIIAMLIFSKNKE
+310 LIIAILIFSKNKE
-323 SKSIAKLSFAPGLFN
+323 SKSIGKLSFVPGLFN

-349 VLNPIYIIPFILT
+349 ILNPIYIIPFIIA
-362 PLVTTMIGYTA
+362 PLVNIMIGYTA

-395 MPFLGTGGNIVALI
+395 MPFLGTGGNIVALF
-409 VGFVCL
+409 VGFICL
-415 AVSVLIYTPFVVAA
+415 AVSVLIYSPFVIAA
-429 NKATILKEEAG
+429 NKAAIIEDEM
-440 NENQSQEVA
+440 
-449 ENEILSQEVA
+449 ENEIQSHEVV

>member
-1 MDKFQTL
+1 MSFMDKFQSA
-8 IEKLLVPIASKLN
+8 IERLLVPLSTKLN
-21 SQRHVCAVRD
+21 AQRHICAVRD

-63 LQFDKLFPDIV
+63 LQFDKLFPGIV
-74 KLQSI
+74 KFQAV

-96 FLIARNLASTLKG
+96 FLIARNLAKLMEG

-130 NSEGVNYLTTQYTG
+130 DNEGVNYLTNQYMG

-152 LVGLLVGELMSKL
+152 LVGLLVGELMSRL
-165 SKSDKLE
+165 AKSDKLE

-185 SFKVLVPIIITTII
+185 SFKVLIPIIITTI
-199 FAIINYFVKMIAP
+199 FFSVLNYFVKMAAP
-212 GGLHELIYS
+212 GGLHELIYN

-228 KMSQSLLSVLALSF
+228 RMSQSLFSVIILAL
-242 LSQSL
+242 LSQLL

-273 LLHFAANGTTWG
+273 LLHYAESGTTWG
-285 APYPITYSGL
+285 APFPITYSGL
-295 ATAFSEYGG
+295 ATAFAEYGG
-304 SGGTLG
+304 SGATLG
-310 LIIAMLIFSKNKE
+310 LIIAILIFSKNKE
-323 SKSIAKLSFAPGLFN
+323 SKSIGKLSFVPGLFN

-349 VLNPIYIIPFILT
+349 ILNPIYIIPFIIA
-362 PLVTTMIGYTA
+362 PLVNIMIGYTA

-395 MPFLGTGGNIVALI
+395 MPFLGTGGNIVALF
-409 VGFVCL
+409 VGFICL
-415 AVSVLIYTPFVVAA
+415 AVSVLIYSPFVIAA
-429 NKATILKEEAG
+429 NKAAIIEDEME
-440 NENQSQEVA
+440 NEIQSQEV
-449 ENEILSQEVA
+449 V

>member
-1 MDKFQTL
+1 MSFMDKFQSA
-8 IEKLLVPIASKLN
+8 IERLLVPLSTKLN
-21 SQRHVCAVRD
+21 AQRHICAVRD

-63 LQFDKLFPDIV
+63 LQFDKLFPGIV
-74 KLQSI
+74 KFQAV

-96 FLIARNLASTLKG
+96 FLIARNLAKLMEG

-130 NSEGVNYLTTQYTG
+130 DNEGVNYLTNQYMG

-152 LVGLLVGELMSKL
+152 LVGLLVGELMSRL
-165 SKSDKLE
+165 AKSDKLE

-185 SFKVLVPIIITTII
+185 SFKVLIPIIITTI
-199 FAIINYFVKMIAP
+199 FFSVLNYFVKMAAP
-212 GGLHELIYS
+212 GGLHELIYN

-228 KMSQSLLSVLALSF
+228 SMSQSLFSVIILAL
-242 LSQSL
+242 LSQLL

-273 LLHFAANGTTWG
+273 LLHYAESGTTWG

-295 ATAFSEYGG
+295 ATAFAEYGG
-304 SGGTLG
+304 SGATLG
-310 LIIAMLIFSKNKE
+310 LIIAILIFSKNKE
-323 SKSIAKLSFAPGLFN
+323 SKSIAKLSFVPGLFN

-349 VLNPIYIIPFILT
+349 ILNPIYIIPFIIA
-362 PLVTTMIGYTA
+362 PLVNIMIGYTA

-395 MPFLGTGGNIVALI
+395 MPFLGTGGNIVALF
-409 VGFVCL
+409 VGFICL
-415 AVSVLIYTPFVVAA
+415 AVSVLIYSPFVIAA
-429 NKATILKEEAG
+429 NKAAIIEDEME
-440 NENQSQEVA
+440 NEIQSQEV
-449 ENEILSQEVA
+449 V

>member
-1 MDKFQTL
+1 MSFMDKFQSA
-8 IEKLLVPIASKLN
+8 IEKLLVPLATKLN
-21 SQRHVCAVRD
+21 AQRHICAVRD

-63 LQFDKLFPDIV
+63 LQFDKLFPGIV
-74 KLQSI
+74 KFQAV

-96 FLIARNLASTLKG
+96 FLIARNLAKLMEG

-130 NSEGVNYLTTQYTG
+130 NNEGVNYLTNQYMG

-152 LVGLLVGELMSKL
+152 LVGLLVGELMSRL
-165 SKSDKLE
+165 AKSDKLE
-172 IKMPEQVPPAVAR
+172 IKMPEQVPSAVAR
-185 SFKVLVPIIITTII
+185 SFKVLIPIIITTI
-199 FAIINYFVKMIAP
+199 FFSVLNYFVKMAAP
-212 GGLHELIYS
+212 GGLHELIYN

-228 KMSQSLLSVLALSF
+228 RMSQSLFSVLILAL

-273 LLHFAANGTTWG
+273 LLHYAESGTTWG

-304 SGGTLG
+304 SGATLG

-323 SKSIAKLSFAPGLFN
+323 SKSIAKLSLAPGLFN

-349 VLNPIYIIPFILT
+349 VLNPIYIIPFIIA
-362 PLVTTMIGYTA
+362 PLVNIMIGYTA

-395 MPFLGTGGNIVALI
+395 MPFLGTGGNIVALF
-409 VGFVCL
+409 VGFICL
-415 AVSVLIYTPFVVAA
+415 AVSVLIYSPFVIAA
-429 NKATILKEEAG
+429 NKAAIIEDEM
-440 NENQSQEVA
+440 
-449 ENEILSQEVA
+449 ENEIQ
-459 ESI
+459 

>member
-1 MDKFQTL
+1 MSFMDKFQSA
-8 IEKLLVPIASKLN
+8 IERLLVPLSTKLN
-21 SQRHVCAVRD
+21 AQRHICAVRD

-63 LQFDKLFPDIV
+63 LQFDKLFPGIV
-74 KLQSI
+74 KFQAV

-96 FLIARNLASTLKG
+96 FLIARNLAKLMEG

-130 NSEGVNYLTTQYTG
+130 DNEGVNYLTNQYMG

-152 LVGLLVGELMSKL
+152 LVGLLVGELMSRL
-165 SKSDKLE
+165 AKSDKLE

-185 SFKVLVPIIITTII
+185 SFKVLIPIIITTI
-199 FAIINYFVKMIAP
+199 FFSVLNYFVKMAAP
-212 GGLHELIYS
+212 GGLHELIYN

-228 KMSQSLLSVLALSF
+228 RMSQSLFSVIILAL
-242 LSQSL
+242 LSQLL

-273 LLHFAANGTTWG
+273 LLHYAESGTTWG

-295 ATAFSEYGG
+295 ATAFAEYGG
-304 SGGTLG
+304 SGATLG
-310 LIIAMLIFSKNKE
+310 LIIAILIFSKNKE
-323 SKSIAKLSFAPGLFN
+323 SKSIGKLSFVPGLFN

-349 VLNPIYIIPFILT
+349 ILNPIYIIPFIIA
-362 PLVTTMIGYTA
+362 PLVNIMIGYTA

-395 MPFLGTGGNIVALI
+395 MPFLGTGGNIVALF
-409 VGFVCL
+409 VGFICL
-415 AVSVLIYTPFVVAA
+415 AVSVLIYSPFVIAA
-429 NKATILKEEAG
+429 NKAAIIEDEM
-440 NENQSQEVA
+440 
-449 ENEILSQEVA
+449 ENEIQLQEVV

>member
-1 MDKFQTL
+1 MSFMDKFQSA
-8 IEKLLVPIASKLN
+8 IERLLVPLSTKLN
-21 SQRHVCAVRD
+21 AQRHICAVRD

-63 LQFDKLFPDIV
+63 LQFDKLFPGIV
-74 KLQSI
+74 KFQAV

-96 FLIARNLASTLKG
+96 FLIARNLAKLMEG

-130 NSEGVNYLTTQYTG
+130 DNEGVNYLTNQYMG

-152 LVGLLVGELMSKL
+152 LVGLLVGELMSRL
-165 SKSDKLE
+165 AKSDKLE

-185 SFKVLVPIIITTII
+185 SFKVLIPIIITTI
-199 FAIINYFVKMIAP
+199 FFSVLNYFVKMAAP
-212 GGLHELIYS
+212 GGLHELIYN

-228 KMSQSLLSVLALSF
+228 RMSQSLFSVIILAL
-242 LSQSL
+242 LSQLL

-273 LLHFAANGTTWG
+273 LLHYAESGTTWG
-285 APYPITYSGL
+285 APFPITYSGL
-295 ATAFSEYGG
+295 ATAFAEYGG
-304 SGGTLG
+304 SGATLG
-310 LIIAMLIFSKNKE
+310 LIIAILIFSKNKE
-323 SKSIAKLSFAPGLFN
+323 SKSIGKLSFVPGLFN

-349 VLNPIYIIPFILT
+349 ILNPIYIIPFIIA
-362 PLVTTMIGYTA
+362 PLVNIMIGYTA

-395 MPFLGTGGNIVALI
+395 MPLLGTGGNIVALL
-409 VGFVCL
+409 VGFICL
-415 AVSVLIYTPFVVAA
+415 AVSVLIYSPFVIAA
-429 NKATILKEEAG
+429 NKAAIIEDEME
-440 NENQSQEVA
+440 NEIQSQEV
-449 ENEILSQEVA
+449 V